1 MSALSDSVQT
11 DLATAMRAR
20 DEVRKATLRLLIAA
34 LKNAEIEAREPLD
47 DERVLA
53 VIQKQAKQRKES
65 IAEYEKAG
73 REDLVGRESAEL
85 EVLEEYLPAGAT
97 EEEIAAA
104 AKRVI
109 AETGAEGPRAIG
121 KVMPVLMKEF
131 AGRADGREVNKVVRE
146 LLGA

>member
-1 MSALSDSVQT
+1 MSALSDSVQS
-11 DLATAMRAR
+11 DLASAMRAR
-20 DEVRKATLRLLIAA
+20 DDVRKATLRLLIAA
-34 LKNAEIEAREPLD
+34 LKNAEIEARKPLD
-47 DERVLA
+47 DDGVLA

-73 REDLVGRESAEL
+73 RDDLVARESAEL
-85 EVLEEYLPAGAT
+85 KVLEEYLPTGASAD
-97 EEEIAAA
+97 EIVAA

-131 AGRADGREVNKVVRE
+131 AGRADGREVNRVVRE
-146 LLGA
+146 LLSG